1 MNIVANLVVRVT
13 VSTIAAVTA
22 MAVYEKFVRPRLN

>member
-1 MNIVANLVVRVT
+1 MNIVAELAIRAT
-13 VSTIAAVTA
+13 VSAIAAVTA

>member
-1 MNIVANLVVRVT
+1 MNLVAELAIRVT